1 MATVTGKSYS
11 GPYVFNLE
19 NVRENLIDLQ
29 PGALRGLRSEQDG
42 FPGVLEELAR
52 SVPARGEEAGIS
64 ARVHARIVES
74 TATIGTL
81 AVHERELAKAL
92 EVVRETRKKLEHDR
106 EHDIGLIVDV
116 VTSTAQRTGDTAL
129 LAAFE
134 RTIQYKRQIAAKGVQ
149 TRRKNEAAE
158 DGPEAPADGESA

>member
-1 MATVTGKSYS
+1 MATVTGKPYS
-11 GPYVFNLE
+11 GPYNFSIE
-19 NVRENLIDLQ
+19 NVREDLIDLQ
-29 PGALRGLRSEQDG
+29 PGALRGLRAEQEG
-42 FPGVLEELAR
+42 FPGVKEELAR
-52 SVPARGEEAGIS
+52 SVPARGEEAGVS
-64 ARVHARIVES
+64 PRVHARIVES
-74 TATIGTL
+74 TAKIATL
-81 AVHERELAKAL
+81 AVHERDLAKAL

-134 RTIQYKRQIAAKGVQ
+134 KTIQYKRQIAAKGVQ

-158 DGPEAPADGESA
+158 DVVDAPADGENA